1 MKIFIL
7 LLSFSLIL
15 TSCSKEEENI
25 NEEPKIE
32 IKQNSLKQDENNQ
45 MLKEI
50 KETEKKYTTN
60 VDLDKLDNVKTFET
74 MPNWAKK
81 IWLED
86 LEELNLISKNSKIIE
101 KKWDIVDWLSV
112 LYYWDSKKILNEA
125 TKISQKLWLKILE
138 SKEKGLDFIA
148 LWNDPSWEFH
158 INIRVDNWKQL
169 RISVSNFKQ
178 AQEIELE
185 KAKNR
190 K

>member
-81 IWLED
+81 I
-86 LEELNLISKNSKIIE
+86 
-101 KKWDIVDWLSV
+101 
-112 LYYWDSKKILNEA
+112 
-125 TKISQKLWLKILE
+125 
-138 SKEKGLDFIA
+138 
-148 LWNDPSWEFH
+148 
-158 INIRVDNWKQL
+158 
-169 RISVSNFKQ
+169 
-178 AQEIELE
+178 
-185 KAKNR
+185 
-190 K
+190 